1 MHQYKTHVDSKAF
14 QIQIN
19 NLCLIIKTSKLDFLS
34 IYFENGRWRSFA
46 LTFKILQYLESTM
59 HVHQ

>member
-34 IYFENGRWRSFA
+34 IYFENGR
-46 LTFKILQYLESTM
+46 
-59 HVHQ
+59 